1 MTSGREPDSGI
12 TPPPT
17 PAELQAILG
26 QGSDLLIVL
35 DAEAVCRWA
44 SPAGGR
50 LLHIDASSLPG
61 VPFRAFAHAD
71 DDASVSALL
80 ADAPAG
86 PVPLRVHVSSAGHR
100 WMSAVSVSRAAD
112 GGSSQGWVVALRD
125 AQALVDRAAA
135 VGDSRL
141 EDELTGLP
149 GRDMA
154 LAQLGWLLAATPR
167 TGNETAVACCAIDD
181 YDAMIETFAP
191 ADAAEVVRVVA
202 GRIAHAGRRGD
213 LAARMSAAQFLLILR
228 GVHDLRGAI
237 GVADKLRR
245 TVESPIPL
253 PSGDV
258 LRTVSVGVTLVSR
271 GEAVESVLARA
282 EGALDWAREAGRNRV
297 MSSPLI

>member
-71 DDASVSALL
+71 DDASVAALL

-86 PVPLRVHVSSAGHR
+86 PVPLRVHASPAGHR
-100 WMSAVSVSRAAD
+100 WMSAVCVPRAAD
-112 GGSSQGWVVALRD
+112 GSSSQGWVVALRD
-125 AQALVDRAAA
+125 AQPLVDRAVAM
-135 VGDSRL
+135 GEPRL
-141 EDELTGLP
+141 EDDLTGLP
-149 GRDMA
+149 GREMA
-154 LAQLGWLLAATPR
+154 LAQLGWLLVATPR
-167 TGNETAVACCAIDD
+167 TGKEIAVACCAIDD
-181 YDAMIETFAP
+181 FDALGATLAET
-191 ADAAEVVRVVA
+191 DVAEVVRVVA
-202 GRIAHAGRRGD
+202 GRISHAGRRGD
-213 LAARMSAAQFLLILR
+213 LAARISADQFLLILR

-237 GVADKLRR
+237 DVAHKLRR
-245 TVESPIPL
+245 SVESPIPL
-253 PSGDV
+253 PAGEV
-258 LRTVSVGVTLVSR
+258 VQTVSVGVTLVSR

-282 EGALDWAREAGRNRV
+282 EGALAWAREAGRNRV